1 MQKSYTVQSNHYKY
15 GSRHVLEKSI
25 LSHSRISDGMS
36 SEEDEEEEEGEPN
49 NSHPVVMMIEMIM
62 PSIVIQESTGEDEY
76 VPNSFSVDGTALTMT
91 LPPDTNRTV
100 QSFRRQRRF
109 HQLYW
114 D

>member
-1 MQKSYTVQSNHYKY
+1 MDLDMFSKKH
-15 GSRHVLEKSI
+15 LA
-25 LSHSRISDGMS
+25 SHSRISCDGMS

-91 LPPDTNRTV
+91 FTARHKSDGTEFQKTTPIPPV
-100 QSFRRQRRF
+100 LLGLMGQI
-109 HQLYW
+109 
-114 D
+114 